1 MRRHL
6 VAAGVVIGL
15 AACASDRVVEP
26 AITPESTTTPKDT
39 GTAVTLG
46 YSAVSGRVLTTGA
59 TPVAGATVKLYHNVL
74 VDGAGVSVYV
84 TEAVSGAD
92 GKFHFDNVP
101 FGYYL
106 LRSGT
111 NGLSYLAATTTT
123 VTLDVW
129 IQ

>member
-6 VAAGVVIGL
+6 AAAGLVAGL
-15 AACASDRVVEP
+15 AACASDRAAGP
-26 AITPESTTTPKDT
+26 AITPEATTTPKDT

-59 TPVAGATVKLYHNVL
+59 APVAGATVKLYHNVL

-84 TEAVSGAD
+84 SETVSGAD
-92 GKFHFDNVP
+92 GRFHFDNVP

-106 LRSGT
+106 LRSGA
-111 NGLSYLAATTTT
+111 NGLSYLAATSAT

-129 IQ
+129 VQ